1 MSQPLAKTNE
11 SEKAES
17 QRKTF
22 KGIGCAAGFLAFPA
36 PFIFGFQAGLGMI
49 PILIIIGL
57 VFMFLANEAKDR
69 RDRSL
74 VASPGQVQQYGA
86 PVAAPAPQP
95 YFQPAAVTAPN
106 HKNQAQDSDSKLNE
120 RLAKAKKAGL

>member
-1 MSQPLAKTNE
+1 MSQPLVKTDE

-17 QRKTF
+17 QRKTY
-22 KGIGCAAGFLAFPA
+22 KGIGCAAGVLAFPA
-36 PFIFGFQAGLGMI
+36 PFIFGFQVGLGMI
-49 PILIIIGL
+49 PLLIITGL

-74 VASPGQVQQYGA
+74 VASPGQVQPYSA
-86 PVAAPAPQP
+86 PVAAPDSQS
-95 YFQPAAVTAPN
+95 YLQPAAATASI